1 MTFASTKKAIL
12 AKPDKSNA
20 GGIDKAIKPLV
31 DAINAKKQYY
41 TTSSCA
47 GRILL
52 LKQEGKEGKRRESRH
67 FFVSHDPITL
77 QELRKALQHPPQEE
91 IVFHMEGMI
100 LHVCCDSLEVAER
113 LLNLAK
119 DAGFKRAG
127 ITSLRNK
134 IMLEIIDTQRLD
146 LPIARGGQVLVTD
159 DYLGYLVEAAK
170 EKLGLTRERMRRFLD
185 GVKKEKD

>member
-1 MTFASTKKAIL
+1 MAFQNEKKAIL

-20 GGIDKAIKPLV
+20 GEIDKAIRPLV
-31 DAINAKKQYY
+31 DVINAKMQYY

-52 LKQEGKEGKRRESRH
+52 LKQESKEGKRRETRH
-67 FFVSHDPITL
+67 YFVSHEPITL
-77 QELRKALQHPPQEE
+77 EELRKALQNPPQEE
-91 IVFHMEGMI
+91 ILFHMEGMI
-100 LHVCCDSLEVAER
+100 IHVCCESLEAAER

-127 ITSLRNK
+127 ITSLCNK

-159 DYLGYLVEAAK
+159 DYLTHLVGVAN
-170 EKLGLTRERMRRFLD
+170 EKLGLTRERMRRFLNV
-185 GVKKEKD
+185 VKGKDK

>member
-1 MTFASTKKAIL
+1 MAFQNEKKAIL

-20 GGIDKAIKPLV
+20 GEIDKAIRPLV
-31 DAINAKKQYY
+31 DVINAKMQYY

-52 LKQEGKEGKRRESRH
+52 LKQESKEGKRRETRH
-67 FFVSHDPITL
+67 YFVSHEPITL
-77 QELRKALQHPPQEE
+77 EELRKALQNPPQEE
-91 IVFHMEGMI
+91 ILFHMEGMI
-100 LHVCCDSLEVAER
+100 IHVCCESLEAAER

-159 DYLGYLVEAAK
+159 DYLTHLVGVAN
-170 EKLGLTRERMRRFLD
+170 EKLGLTRERMRRFLNV
-185 GVKKEKD
+185 VKGKDK